1 MDSGKIKVVIVD
13 DHPIVRKGIESFIE
27 DEDDVEIV
35 GEASSPGE
43 ALILVEATAPDVAVV
58 DICLEDDASGL
69 DLIKTLRDGFPEVK
83 VLVLS
88 MYDEEIYS
96 DRARSLGAKGYLQK
110 NKGPKMI
117 VDAIKEIVAGG
128 TFFTHGPG
136 ENEISIA
143 DKAPRDRGKLIVHSL
158 SNRELEIFQLFG
170 QGLETNDIASR
181 LNLSKHTVDSH
192 RKNIKDKLKIPRN
205 NELVMIAT
213 HWVSENMKK
222 VY

>member
-1 MDSGKIKVVIVD
+1 MENRKIKVVIVD
-13 DHPIVRKGIESFIE
+13 DHPVVRKGIESFIE
-27 DEDDVEIV
+27 DEDEIEIV
-35 GEASSPGE
+35 GEAPGPSE
-43 ALILVEATAPDVAVV
+43 ALKLVETTSPDVTVV

-69 DLIKTLRDGFPEVK
+69 DLIKTLRDTFPEVK

-96 DRARSLGAKGYLQK
+96 ERARSLGAKGYLQK

-117 VDAIKEIVAGG
+117 VDAIKEIMAGG

-136 ENEISIA
+136 ENEITLVGKS
-143 DKAPRDRGKLIVHSL
+143 PRDRGKLIVHSL

-170 QGLETNDIASR
+170 QGLETNDIAAR

-192 RKNIKDKLKIPRN
+192 RKNIKEKLKIPRN

-213 HWVSENMKK
+213 HWVRENLKK
-222 VY
+222 AY

>member
-1 MDSGKIKVVIVD
+1 MESRKIKVVIVD

-35 GEASSPGE
+35 GEASAPRE
-43 ALILVEATAPDVAVV
+43 ALMLVEKTSPDVAVV
-58 DICLEDDASGL
+58 DICLEEDASGL
-69 DLIKTLRDGFPEVK
+69 DLIKTLRDTIPEVK

-117 VDAIKEIVAGG
+117 VDAIKAIVSGG
-128 TFFTHGPG
+128 SFFTHGPG
-136 ENEISIA
+136 ESAVGLA

-170 QGLETNDIASR
+170 QGLETNDIAAR